1 MIESLV
7 SGKLHGKP
15 MQRTSKTGRPFV
27 TAKMRVATGADESHF
42 VNVTAFSDSAQA
54 ALLAL
59 DDGDGVA
66 VAGSLNVGM
75 WTTREGVAAPSL
87 SIIAAQVLSVYHLK
101 RKRQAVQGED
111 GNTGNTNTTAPPP
124 KRPRSREPELDAY
137 GDLNDF

>member
-1 MIESLV
+1 
-7 SGKLHGKP
+7 
-15 MQRTSKTGRPFV
+15 
-27 TAKMRVATGADESHF
+27 MRVSAGAEGESHF
-42 VNVTAFSDSAQA
+42 VNVTAFSDTAQA

-75 WTTREGVAAPSL
+75 WTTREGVTAPSI

-111 GNTGNTNTTAPPP
+111 GGNTAAPP
-124 KRPRSREPELDAY
+124 KRPRSQEPELDAY

>member
-59 DDGDGVA
+59 DDGDGAA

-75 WTTREGVAAPSL
+75 WTNREGVAAPSL
-87 SIIAAQVLSVYHLK
+87 SIVAAQVLTNYHLK
-101 RKRQAVQGED
+101 RKRQAVQGEEA
-111 GNTGNTNTTAPPP
+111 NTGNTTAPPP
-124 KRPRSREPELDAY
+124 KRTRPQEPELDAY